1 MGFGGVIA
9 LDEGLIQMLLFL
21 PGHQAV
27 VVSSSGISNWFPAA
41 MNSFRFSVRKFSP
54 V

>member
-1 MGFGGVIA
+1 VGFGGIIT
-9 LDEGLIQMLLFL
+9 LDEGLIQMLLFF

-27 VVSSSGISNWFPAA
+27 AVSSGISNWFPAA
-41 MNSFRFSVRKFSP
+41 MSNFSFSVRKFSP